1 MPERLDSL
9 APAAAATGGLQP
21 PAAGR
26 THPAGGGR
34 PDPRLNAA
42 CQDMEAL
49 FIHHM
54 LSEMRKSVAK
64 SGLIDGGRAEEVY
77 TSLMDAEMA
86 KHMAQSGS
94 LGLSSMLME
103 QLSRHQ
109 AAAAAPAGPPPA
121 AGAPPL
127 SPPRLN
133 P

>member
-1 MPERLDSL
+1 MPDFLDRLP
-9 APAAAATGGLQP
+9 PAMAATGLVRSQ
-21 PAAGR
+21 AVGR
-26 THPAGGGR
+26 SSPSGTGSS
-34 PDPRLNAA
+34 DPRLKAA

-54 LSEMRKSVAK
+54 LSEMRKTVVK

-86 KHMAQSGS
+86 KGMAHSGS

-103 QLSRHQ
+103 QLGRRQ
-109 AAAAAPAGPPPA
+109 TAGAVPSEPTPA
-121 AGAPPL
+121 AGAPSAQP
-127 SPPRLN
+127 PPR